1 MKIRQGFISNS
12 SSSSFVGFIPAQEYN
27 KYLNKLDAKKQD
39 FIKSFK
45 PEYVFLKQKPF
56 YKITINS
63 DSGELSINDIY
74 FYDSETI
81 CEYIKK
87 YFPYYLK
94 INDETYLDEDENEH
108 YVFEIQQEIESLYT
122 DFLKYFEEKKLIL
135 AHYDYR

>member
-1 MKIRQGFISNS
+1 MKIRQGFVSNS
-12 SSSSFVGFIPAQEYN
+12 SSSSFIGFIPVQEYN

-74 FYDSETI
+74 FSDSKTI
-81 CEYIKK
+81 SEYIQK
-87 YFPYYLK
+87 YFTHYLK
-94 INDETYLDEDENEH
+94 INNETYLDEDENEH
-108 YVFEIQQEIESLYT
+108 YDFEIQQEIEYLYK

>member
-1 MKIRQGFISNS
+1 MKIRQGFVSNS
-12 SSSSFVGFIPAQEYN
+12 SSSSFIGFIPVQEYN

-45 PEYVFLKQKPF
+45 PKYVFLKQKPF

-74 FYDSETI
+74 FSNSETI
-81 CEYIKK
+81 SEYIQK
-87 YFPYYLK
+87 YFTHYLK
-94 INDETYLDEDENEH
+94 INNETYLDEDENEH
-108 YVFEIQQEIESLYT
+108 YDFEIQQEIEYLYK